1 MARPFV
7 ANASSAIERWRLRA
21 SGHADWLPRAHH
33 ASMPTPGERRA
44 LIFLASVAA
53 LGVGARGW
61 KEWHSATGPGL
72 AGDRAGLAR
81 QIEAVDSA
89 IVAGG
94 DRRPGTRIARARRAA
109 ADAGKGDPPS
119 AARSHPAPND
129 ESPAPERDVRAIY
142 RFRRQHHDSLPA
154 SDPGDRARL
163 RRRSR
168 VSDAAS
174 ASGPPPGPSPAS
186 PSGGGSPARRPDP
199 LDLDV
204 ATAEQI
210 EALPWIGRAL
220 AMQIVADRVAHGP
233 FGSLAGL
240 QRVPGIGPG
249 TAARLQP
256 FVTFSLPPRLGS
268 TVESW
273 PRARHRRRPGK

>member
-1 MARPFV
+1 
-7 ANASSAIERWRLRA
+7 
-21 SGHADWLPRAHH
+21 
-33 ASMPTPGERRA
+33 MPTPGERRA

-61 KEWHSATGPGL
+61 KEWRSATGPGL

-94 DRRPGTRIARARRAA
+94 DRRPGSRTTRARRAA
-109 ADAGKGDPPS
+109 ADAGKGDPQS
-119 AARSHPAPND
+119 AAGRHPAPKE
-129 ESPAPERDVRAIY
+129 ESAAPERDVRAVY

-154 SDPGDRARL
+154 SDPGDGARP

-168 VSDAAS
+168 VHDAAS
-174 ASGPPPGPSPAS
+174 APTPARPPGASPAS
-186 PSGGGSPARRPDP
+186 PSGGGSPARRPEP

-204 ATAEQI
+204 ATADQI

-220 AMQIVADRVAHGP
+220 AMQIVADRMAHGP
-233 FGSLAGL
+233 FGSLTAL

-256 FVTFSLPPRLGS
+256 IVTFSSPPRLGS